1 MREYRDS
8 DTLLKL
14 LGGSF
19 ADGFDDYFCH
29 VKASFP
35 DLDLSH
41 VSIDTQ
47 DQTPTQPIYFEG
59 TNELFADETI
69 LTLKVTRMLLKLT
82 KKNSSRMLPIIL
94 KGIRLWRR
102 RPKRPLPFSR
112 SFFFFTCKLL
122 AFDLLRELYP
132 FLPLTLDVN
141 FCLFVGFYSLSL
153 FIRH

>member
-19 ADGFDDYFCH
+19 ADGFDDYFCQ

-69 LTLKVTRMLLKLT
+69 LTLKVTRMLLKFT
-82 KKNSSRMLPIIL
+82 KKNSSRTLPIIL

-102 RPKRPLPFSR
+102 RPKRPLPFSVVF
-112 SFFFFTCKLL
+112 SFLL
-122 AFDLLRELYP
+122 
-132 FLPLTLDVN
+132 VN
-141 FCLFVGFYSLSL
+141 Y
-153 FIRH
+153 